1 MDKDM
6 PDTPI
11 SKEDNPV
18 GPIQLPPALIVG
30 ISIVL
35 TGLFVLNI
43 VADIFVKGYSGYP
56 TTALLGIL
64 VGSVLGIERFLR
76 IGR

>member
-1 MDKDM
+1 MTDEQA
-6 PDTPI
+6 PPEAPHRPTPV
-11 SKEDNPV
+11 P
-18 GPIQLPPALIVG
+18 LPPWLLIL

-35 TGLFVLNI
+35 TGLFVVNI
-43 VADIFVKGYSGYP
+43 IADIFVKGYSGYP

>member
-1 MDKDM
+1 MTE
-6 PDTPI
+6 TPEEETTP
-11 SKEDNPV
+11 SGPV
-18 GPIQLPPALIVG
+18 QLPAALIIG